1 MIKIKNLDDLLEN
14 NLKGKTVYLRADL
27 NLPTI
32 NGKVTDTT
40 RIKSILPTIRELKKN
55 KCKIV
60 ILSHFG
66 RPKGSYN
73 KKMSLKHIIPK
84 VEKVTRSKIY
94 FSKDHSGINFEKLI
108 KKIPDG
114 SVVIMENT
122 RFHRGEE
129 KNFKY
134 FAKDLAKNC
143 DFFVNDAFSV
153 AHRSHASV
161 TGLTNYV
168 PSFSGRSL
176 EKEVITVSKF
186 LSSKNKKK
194 LAIIGGS
201 KISTKINLINNL
213 LKNVN
218 AIVIGGAMANTF
230 LLAQGEKIGKSL
242 SEKTM
247 IKTAKKIMSNAS
259 RKKCKIILPVDAV
272 VASNLKKGGK
282 FSEYNI
288 DNIPDDG
295 LILDIGKNSISII
308 DDEISKTKEVLWC
321 GPLGLFEQSPFHVG
335 TASVAKTLSKM
346 TKNGKIV
353 SVAGGGD
360 TVAAISQSNYVND
373 FTYISTAGGAFL
385 EMIAGQKL
393 PGIEVLKK

>member
-114 SVVIMENT
+114 SVVVMENT
-122 RFHRGEE
+122 RFHKGEE

-194 LAIIGGS
+194 LAIIGGA

-213 LKNVN
+213 LENVN

-230 LLAQGEKIGKSL
+230 LLAQGKKIGKSL

>member
-1 MIKIKNLDDLLEN
+1 MIRIKNLDDLLEN

-122 RFHRGEE
+122 RFHKGEE

-176 EKEVITVSKF
+176 EKEFITVSKF

-194 LAIIGGS
+194 LAIIGGA

-230 LLAQGEKIGKSL
+230 LLAQGKKIGKSL

>member
-108 KKIPDG
+108 KKVPDG

-134 FAKDLAKNC
+134 FAKNLAKNC

-230 LLAQGEKIGKSL
+230 LLAQGKKIGKSL

>member
-73 KKMSLKHIIPK
+73 KKMSLKNIIPK

-114 SVVIMENT
+114 SVVVMENT
-122 RFHRGEE
+122 RFHKGEE

-194 LAIIGGS
+194 LAIIGGA

-230 LLAQGEKIGKSL
+230 LLAQGKKIGKSL

>member
-84 VEKVTRSKIY
+84 VEKITRSKIY
-94 FSKDHSGINFEKLI
+94 FSKDHNGINFEKLI

-230 LLAQGEKIGKSL
+230 LLAQGKKIGKSL
-242 SEKTM
+242 NEKKM

-288 DNIPDDG
+288 NNIPDDG

>member
-108 KKIPDG
+108 KKVPDG

-194 LAIIGGS
+194 LAIIGGA

-230 LLAQGEKIGKSL
+230 LLAQGKKIGKSL
-242 SEKTM
+242 NEKTM

-295 LILDIGKNSISII
+295 LILDIGKKSISII

-346 TKNGKIV
+346 TKNGKII

-393 PGIEVLKK
+393 PGIEALKK

>member
-194 LAIIGGS
+194 LAIIGGA

-213 LKNVN
+213 LENVN

-230 LLAQGEKIGKSL
+230 LLAQGKKIGKSL

>member
-1 MIKIKNLDDLLEN
+1 M
-14 NLKGKTVYLRADL
+14 
-27 NLPTI
+27 
-32 NGKVTDTT
+32 
-40 RIKSILPTIRELKKN
+40 
-55 KCKIV
+55 
-60 ILSHFG
+60 SHFG

-84 VEKVTRSKIY
+84 VEKITRSKIY
-94 FSKDHSGINFEKLI
+94 FSKDHNGINFEKLI

-194 LAIIGGS
+194 LAIIGGA

-230 LLAQGEKIGKSL
+230 LLAQGKKIGKSL

>member
-1 MIKIKNLDDLLEN
+1 MIRIRNLDDLLKN
-14 NLKGKTVYLRADL
+14 NLSGKTVYLRADL

-40 RIKSILPTIRELKKN
+40 RIRSILPTIRELKKN

-176 EKEVITVSKF
+176 EKEVVTVSKF

-230 LLAQGEKIGKSL
+230 LLAQGKKIGKSL
-242 SEKTM
+242 NEKTM
-247 IKTAKKIMSNAS
+247 IKTAKKIMSNAL

-288 DNIPDDG
+288 DNIPDNG
-295 LILDIGKNSISII
+295 LILDIGKKSISII

-321 GPLGLFEQSPFHVG
+321 GPLGLFEQSPFHLG

>member
-84 VEKVTRSKIY
+84 VEKVIRSKIY

-122 RFHRGEE
+122 RFHKGEE

-230 LLAQGEKIGKSL
+230 LLAQGKKIGKSL

>member
-108 KKIPDG
+108 KKVPNG

-122 RFHRGEE
+122 RFHKGEE

-230 LLAQGEKIGKSL
+230 LLAQGKKIGKSL

>member
-1 MIKIKNLDDLLEN
+1 MIKIKNLDDLLKN
-14 NLKGKTVYLRADL
+14 DLKGKIVYLRADL
-27 NLPTI
+27 NLPVI

-40 RIKSILPTIRELKKN
+40 RIKSILPTIKELRKK

-66 RPKGSYN
+66 RPKGSFN

-84 VEKVTRSKIY
+84 VEKVTKSKIH
-94 FSKDHSGINFEKLI
+94 FSKDHFGKNFENLL

-114 SVVIMENT
+114 SIVVMENT
-122 RFHRGEE
+122 RFHKGEE
-129 KNFKY
+129 RNFKY

-161 TGLTNYV
+161 TGLTDYV
-168 PSFSGRSL
+168 PSYSGRSL
-176 EKEVITVSKF
+176 EKEVITIGKF
-186 LSSKNKKK
+186 LSSKNKRKI
-194 LAIIGGS
+194 AIIGGS

-213 LKNVN
+213 LKSVN

-230 LLAQGEKIGKSL
+230 LLAQGRKIGKSL
-242 SEKTM
+242 NEKSM
-247 IKTAKKIMSNAS
+247 VKIAKKILSNAS
-259 RKKCKIILPVDAV
+259 KNKCKIILPVDAV
-272 VASNLKKGGK
+272 VASNLREGGE
-282 FSEYNI
+282 FSEYSI
-288 DNIPDDG
+288 ENIPNDG
-295 LILDIGKNSISII
+295 LILDIGKKSIAII
-308 DDEISKTKEVLWC
+308 DKEISKTKEVLWC

-346 TKNGKIV
+346 TKNGKII

-393 PGIEVLKK
+393 PGIEALRK

>member
-114 SVVIMENT
+114 SVVVMENT
-122 RFHRGEE
+122 RFHKGEE

-194 LAIIGGS
+194 LAIIGGA

-213 LKNVN
+213 LKNVS

-230 LLAQGEKIGKSL
+230 LLAQGKKIGKSL

>member
-122 RFHRGEE
+122 RFHKGEE

-194 LAIIGGS
+194 LAIIGGA

-230 LLAQGEKIGKSL
+230 LLAQGKKIGKSL

-288 DNIPDDG
+288 NNIPDDG

>member
-1 MIKIKNLDDLLEN
+1 MIRIKNLDDLLEN

-122 RFHRGEE
+122 RFHKGEE

-194 LAIIGGS
+194 LAIIGGA

-213 LKNVN
+213 LENVN

-230 LLAQGEKIGKSL
+230 LLAQGKKIGKSL

>member
-1 MIKIKNLDDLLEN
+1 MIRIRNLDDLLKN
-14 NLKGKTVYLRADL
+14 NLSGKTVYLRADL

-40 RIKSILPTIRELKKN
+40 RIKSIIPTIRELKKN

-176 EKEVITVSKF
+176 EKEVVTVSKF

-230 LLAQGEKIGKSL
+230 LLAQGKKIGKSL
-242 SEKTM
+242 NEKTM

-288 DNIPDDG
+288 DNIPDNG

-321 GPLGLFEQSPFHVG
+321 GPLGFFEQSPFHLG

>member
-108 KKIPDG
+108 KKVPDG

-194 LAIIGGS
+194 LAIIGGA

-230 LLAQGEKIGKSL
+230 LLAQGKKIGKSL
-242 SEKTM
+242 NEKKM

-288 DNIPDDG
+288 NNIPDDG

>member
-94 FSKDHSGINFEKLI
+94 FSKDHSGTNFEKLI

-122 RFHRGEE
+122 RFHKGEE

-194 LAIIGGS
+194 LAIIGGA

-230 LLAQGEKIGKSL
+230 LLAQGKKIGKSL

>member
-1 MIKIKNLDDLLEN
+1 
-14 NLKGKTVYLRADL
+14 
-27 NLPTI
+27 
-32 NGKVTDTT
+32 
-40 RIKSILPTIRELKKN
+40 
-55 KCKIV
+55 
-60 ILSHFG
+60 
-66 RPKGSYN
+66 
-73 KKMSLKHIIPK
+73 
-84 VEKVTRSKIY
+84 
-94 FSKDHSGINFEKLI
+94 
-108 KKIPDG
+108 
-114 SVVIMENT
+114 MENT
-122 RFHRGEE
+122 RFHKGEE
-129 KNFKY
+129 RNFKY

-161 TGLTNYV
+161 TGLTDYV

-176 EKEVITVSKF
+176 EKEVITIGKF
-186 LSSKNKKK
+186 LSSKNKRKI
-194 LAIIGGS
+194 AIIGGS

-230 LLAQGEKIGKSL
+230 LLAQGKKIGKSL
-242 SEKTM
+242 NEKSM
-247 IKTAKKIMSNAS
+247 VKIAKKIISNAS
-259 RKKCKIILPVDAV
+259 KNKCKIILPVDAI
-272 VASNLKKGGK
+272 VASNLREGGE
-282 FSEYNI
+282 FSEYSI
-288 DNIPDDG
+288 ENIPNDG
-295 LILDIGKNSISII
+295 LILDIGKKSIAII
-308 DDEISKTKEVLWC
+308 DKEIAKTKEVLWC

-346 TKNGKIV
+346 TKNGKII

-393 PGIEVLKK
+393 PGIEALRK

>member
-122 RFHRGEE
+122 RFHKGEE

-194 LAIIGGS
+194 LAIIGGA

-230 LLAQGEKIGKSL
+230 LLAQGKKIGKSL

-308 DDEISKTKEVLWC
+308 NDEISKTKEVLWC

>member
-114 SVVIMENT
+114 SVVVMENT

-213 LKNVN
+213 LENVN

-230 LLAQGEKIGKSL
+230 LLAQGKKIGKSL

>member
-108 KKIPDG
+108 KKVPDG

-122 RFHRGEE
+122 RFHKGEE

-194 LAIIGGS
+194 LAIIGGA

-230 LLAQGEKIGKSL
+230 LLAQGKKIGKSL

>member
-1 MIKIKNLDDLLEN
+1 MIRIRNLDDLLKN
-14 NLKGKTVYLRADL
+14 NLRGKTVYLRADL

-40 RIKSILPTIRELKKN
+40 RIRSILPTIRELKKN

-218 AIVIGGAMANTF
+218 VIVIGGAMANTF
-230 LLAQGEKIGKSL
+230 LLAQGKKIGKSL
-242 SEKTM
+242 NEKTM
-247 IKTAKKIMSNAS
+247 IKTAKKIMSNAL

-288 DNIPDDG
+288 DNIPDNG

-321 GPLGLFEQSPFHVG
+321 GPLGLFEQSPFHLG

>member
-122 RFHRGEE
+122 RFHKGEE

-213 LKNVN
+213 LKNVS

-230 LLAQGEKIGKSL
+230 LLAQGKKIGKSL

>member
-114 SVVIMENT
+114 SVVVMENT
-122 RFHRGEE
+122 RFHKGEE

-168 PSFSGRSL
+168 PSFSRRSL

-194 LAIIGGS
+194 LAIIGGA

-230 LLAQGEKIGKSL
+230 LLAQGKKIGKSL

>member
-32 NGKVTDTT
+32 NGKITDTT

-122 RFHRGEE
+122 RFHKGEE

-194 LAIIGGS
+194 LAIIGGA

-230 LLAQGEKIGKSL
+230 LLAQGKKIGKSL

>member
-1 MIKIKNLDDLLEN
+1 MIRIRNLDDLLKN
-14 NLKGKTVYLRADL
+14 NLRGKTVYLRADL

-40 RIKSILPTIRELKKN
+40 RIRSILPTIRELKKN

-176 EKEVITVSKF
+176 EKEVLTVSKF

-230 LLAQGEKIGKSL
+230 LLAQGKKIGKSL
-242 SEKTM
+242 NEKTM
-247 IKTAKKIMSNAS
+247 IKTAKKIMSNAL

-288 DNIPDDG
+288 DNIPDNG

-321 GPLGLFEQSPFHVG
+321 GPLGLFEQSPFHLG

>member
-1 MIKIKNLDDLLEN
+1 MIRIKNLDDLLEN

-108 KKIPDG
+108 KKVPDG

-230 LLAQGEKIGKSL
+230 LLAQGKKIGKSL
-242 SEKTM
+242 NEKTM

>member
-114 SVVIMENT
+114 SVVVMENT
-122 RFHRGEE
+122 RFHKGEE

-194 LAIIGGS
+194 LAIIGGA

-230 LLAQGEKIGKSL
+230 LLAQGKRIGKSL

>member
-84 VEKVTRSKIY
+84 VEKITRSKIY
-94 FSKDHSGINFEKLI
+94 FSKYHNGINFEKLI

-114 SVVIMENT
+114 SVVVMENT
-122 RFHRGEE
+122 RFHKGEE

-194 LAIIGGS
+194 LAIIGGA

-230 LLAQGEKIGKSL
+230 LLAQGKKIGKSL

>member
-134 FAKDLAKNC
+134 FAKNLAKNC

-230 LLAQGEKIGKSL
+230 LLAQGKKIGKSL
-242 SEKTM
+242 NEKTM

>member
-114 SVVIMENT
+114 SVVVMENT
-122 RFHRGEE
+122 RFHKGEE

-194 LAIIGGS
+194 LAIIGGA

-230 LLAQGEKIGKSL
+230 LLAQGKKIGKSL

-272 VASNLKKGGK
+272 VASNLKKGGN

-335 TASVAKTLSKM
+335 TASIAKTLSKM